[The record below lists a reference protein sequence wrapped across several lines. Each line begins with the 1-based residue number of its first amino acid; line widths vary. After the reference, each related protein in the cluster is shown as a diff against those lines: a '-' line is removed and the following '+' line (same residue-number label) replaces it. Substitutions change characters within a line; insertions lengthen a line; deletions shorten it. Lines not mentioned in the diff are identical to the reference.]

1 MRMFGPTALCAT
13 VIFLSAVEIAISQD
27 QLTHT
32 DQMVVAMLKEKPKSG
47 VLILEATLLMQGKQ
61 LRCNGFNV
69 YLKSTE
75 GKTIITN
82 SGRISVAPEGD
93 YTVLRA
99 VCGPWVGMSGEA
111 YEGPFAKIRLGA
123 GEVVNAGKLVVDYK
137 LENGWTGKKSYRISA
152 QGLSPAQ
159 IAQLKEKAPRTFSKA
174 IKRTVTALKV
184 ATN

>member
-1 MRMFGPTALCAT
+1 MQMLGRTALFAAVISLVAAERAT
-13 VIFLSAVEIAISQD
+13 SQE
-27 QLTHT
+27 QLTPA

-47 VLILEATLLMQGKQ
+47 VLILEATLLMQGKP
-61 LRCNGFNV
+61 LRCNNFNI

-82 SGRISVAPEGD
+82 SGRISVAEEGD

-111 YEGPFAKIRLGA
+111 YEGPCAKIRLAA
-123 GEVVNAGKLVVDYK
+123 GEIVNAGKLVVDYK

-152 QGLSPAQ
+152 QSLSPEQ
-159 IAQLKEKAPRTFSKA
+159 ISKLKEKAPRTFGKA
-174 IKRTVTALKV
+174 IKRSVTTLKV